1 MTVWEVC
8 HYAFPDD
15 DGETLERVLD
25 ELSSKVRAGMVG
37 LSYDYSVLSVT
48 KADAVYV
55 LLTSGE
61 KGVKLIK
68 DGILYVPDPA
78 RQDCVTA
85 MSDGNTLVE
94 GWWRFLDVEFASAAS
109 KDAFEALSSK
119 HGFCRQI

>member
-1 MTVWEVC
+1 MTFWEVC

-37 LSYDYSVLSVT
+37 LSCDYSVLSVT

-55 LLTSGE
+55 LLTAGE

-68 DGILYVPDPA
+68 DGILHVPDWA

-85 MSDGNTLVE
+85 MSE
-94 GWWRFLDVEFASAAS
+94 GGISAREWRRPLHVEFGMAGS
-109 KDAFEALSSK
+109 KAAFEALSSK
-119 HGFCRQI
+119 HGFSRQI

>member
-25 ELSSKVRAGMVG
+25 ELSPKVRAGMVG
-37 LSYDYSVLSVT
+37 SFPDYSVLSLT
-48 KADAVYV
+48 EGGAISV
-55 LLTSGE
+55 LLRAGESGVQ
-61 KGVKLIK
+61 GVEG
-68 DGILYVPDPA
+68 GILYVPDAA
-78 RQDCVTA
+78 REDCVSA
-85 MSDGNTLVE
+85 LSDGNTRVE

-109 KDAFEALSSK
+109 KAAFEALSSK

>member
-1 MTVWEVC
+1 MTAGEVC

-25 ELSSKVRAGMVG
+25 ELSPKVRVGMVG
-37 LSYDYSVLSVT
+37 FSCDYSVLSVT

-55 LLTSGE
+55 LLTAGE

-68 DGILYVPDPA
+68 DGIFYVPDAA